1 MNLVENLFI
10 GEDDIWRK
18 PCFNSMRCN
27 FFKRKNGLCLHGLI
41 YSNLD
46 EGMFV

>member
-1 MNLVENLFI
+1 MINDV
-10 GEDDIWRK
+10 DHVSTA
-18 PCFNSMRCN
+18 CSVT
-27 FFKRKNGLCLHGLI
+27 FFKRKNGLCLYDLI